1 VRAFLREIQAMMG
14 HVGRHEAEQLL
25 SHVMGV
31 SRAELLTAAA
41 EPTEAQKERA
51 RELARR
57 RAAGEPLQHLQ
68 GWVPFL
74 DARVRVGAGAL
85 VPRPETEFLTATA
98 LEEWRRMGSPR
109 PHVALDVGTGSGCIA
124 AALAVAVPGLTVKA
138 MDISAEALAW
148 AARTV
153 KENRLQGRV
162 ELLRGD
168 LYAPLE
174 QAGFPERGASLIV
187 ANPPYVAESE
197 RAELPV
203 EVAEHEPEVALFGG
217 PLGLDAIT
225 RVIEEAPRWLAAPG
239 LLAVEIGWKHAEAA
253 QGIAERA
260 GAFTRIEVR
269 RDLAGQT
276 RMLLAWRG

>member
-1 VRAFLREIQAMMG
+1 MRAILSELQLMMG
-14 HVGRHEAEQLL
+14 DVGRHEAEQLL

-31 SRAELLTAAA
+31 SRVELLTGSVR
-41 EPTEAQKERA
+41 PTEEQKERA

-74 DARVRVGAGAL
+74 DARVRVGPGAL

-98 LEEWRRMGSPR
+98 LEAWRAMGSPL

-124 AALAVAVPGLTVKA
+124 AAVAVAEPGLRVLA
-138 MDISAEALAW
+138 MDISAEALVW
-148 AARTV
+148 ASRTMD
-153 KENRLQGRV
+153 ENGLGDRV
-162 ELLRGD
+162 EVLCGD
-168 LYAPLE
+168 LYGPLVAE
-174 QAGFPERGASLIV
+174 RFPERGASLIV

-197 RAELPV
+197 RSDLPL
-203 EVAEHEPEVALFGG
+203 EVSAHEPEVALFSG
-217 PLGLDAIT
+217 PQGLDAIT

-253 QGIAERA
+253 QSIAERT
-260 GAFTRIEVR
+260 GAFARIEVR
-269 RDLAGQT
+269 RDLQGQT
-276 RMLLAWRG
+276 RMLLAWRD